1 MYNFDKNQQILDEW
15 RKIARSE
22 GYEDI
27 FEDGVYYK
35 GDRYVIEAF
44 NIYERSRG
52 KEDVKWN
59 NSTNRILFITKESNT
74 ADYPYDI
81 RCVELTRNTDGT
93 KSIGNCHFNRNLLR
107 LSAGLSKINMNN
119 FIPFTEIDNV
129 EYLDKVWDEIAVA
142 RININKH
149 GGSPSSNNKELQ
161 KILDDEN
168 YKDLLIRQIR
178 LLNPIIIVRCDRR
191 GIIKDF
197 IIENLLPEAKK
208 LNTWIYYD
216 EKSKIWNIHSYH
228 LSYTQ
233 YPYADVNEE
242 ELYSQMMDNLQ
253 KALNQIE
260 N

>member
-1 MYNFDKNQQILDEW
+1 MYSFDKNQQILDEW

-35 GDRYVIEAF
+35 GDRYVIESL
-44 NIYERSRG
+44 NQYERSRG
-52 KEDVKWN
+52 EEDRIWN
-59 NSTNRILFITKESNT
+59 NATKSFLFITKESNT
-74 ADYPYDI
+74 ADYPYDM

-93 KSIGNCHFNRNLLR
+93 KSIGKRHFNRNLLR
-107 LSAGLSKINMNN
+107 LSAGLSKINKNN
-119 FIPFTEIDNV
+119 FIPFAEINNT

-142 RININKH
+142 RINIKKH
-149 GGSPSSNNKELQ
+149 GGAPSSNNKELQ
-161 KILDDEN
+161 KILDDEQ

-178 LLNPIIIVRCDRR
+178 LLNPNIIVCCDSP

-208 LNTWIYYD
+208 LNNWIYFDEKTKTWI
-216 EKSKIWNIHSYH
+216 IHSYH

-233 YPYADVNEE
+233 YPFADVNEE
-242 ELYSQMMDNLQ
+242 ELYSQMMDNFQ
-253 KALNQIE
+253 KALKQVE